1 MMNSFEQDLSIDT
14 PENVYFNYKVA
25 GIGSRFL
32 AAMLDTFI
40 IFLIEIALGFFLVL
54 PLSILLEGSF
64 ERLSA
69 WIVAILALLIFAIFW
84 VYYIFFESIWNG
96 QTPGK
101 RKVGLRV
108 IRTNGMPIRFTDSVI
123 RNLVRTIDFLPMNYA
138 AGVITMFVN
147 DQSRRLGDL
156 AAGTLV
162 VYDTPKVTMPD
173 MILSREVAEEPSL
186 ETKLHEWPTN
196 KLTQNDFRMLEDYF
210 IRRDELV
217 NRAELAEHILER
229 LLKRMELPVQL
240 AQQDAPEDRLKEIA
254 RAAKLTFR

>member
-1 MMNSFEQDLSIDT
+1 MNSFEQDLSIDT

-32 AAMLDTFI
+32 AALLDTFL
-40 IFLIEIALGFFLVL
+40 IFLIEFVLAIFLL
-54 PLSILLEGSF
+54 WPLSSMLERSF
-64 ERLSA
+64 ENASA
-69 WIVAILALLIFAIFW
+69 WTVAIMAFLIFGIFW
-84 VYYIFFESIWNG
+84 AYYIFFESIWNG

-101 RKVGLRV
+101 RRVGLRV
-108 IRTNGMPIRFTDSVI
+108 IRTDGMPIRFADSVI

-162 VYDTPKVTMPD
+162 VYDTPKVTMPEMTPVEEIVD
-173 MILSREVAEEPSL
+173 EPSMRSHL
-186 ETKLHEWPTN
+186 REWPTY

-210 IRRDELV
+210 IRRDELA
-217 NRAELAEHILER
+217 NRAELAEHILAR
-229 LLKRMELPVQL
+229 LLKRMELPEQL

-254 RAAKLTFR
+254 QAAKLTFS

>member
-1 MMNSFEQDLSIDT
+1 MNSFEQDLSIDT
-14 PENVYFNYKVA
+14 PENVFFNYKVA

-32 AAMLDTFI
+32 AALLDTFLI
-40 IFLIEIALGFFLVL
+40 FLLEFVISIFLIW
-54 PLSILLEGSF
+54 PLTTLLERSF
-64 ERLSA
+64 ENISNWL
-69 WIVAILALLIFAIFW
+69 VAIFAMLTFGIFW
-84 VYYIFFESIWNG
+84 AYYIFFESIWNG

-101 RKVGLRV
+101 RRVGLRV
-108 IRTNGMPIRFTDSVI
+108 IRTDGMPIRFTDSVI

-138 AGVITMFVN
+138 AGVVTMFVN

-162 VYDTPKVTMPD
+162 VYDTPKAAMPD
-173 MILSREVAEEPSL
+173 LTLSREVAGEPSPDKHL
-186 ETKLHEWPTN
+186 REWPTH

-217 NRAELAEHILER
+217 NRDELAEHILGR
-229 LLKRMELPVQL
+229 LLKRMELPEQL

-254 RAAKLTFR
+254 RAAKLNPN